1 MSAKFKNL
9 ALPGKIISLEIGAN
23 RSGICSILYNNSGTS
38 QRLYDVRLITL
49 VARQRHLSVTLI
61 LYYMY

>member
-1 MSAKFKNL
+1 M
-9 ALPGKIISLEIGAN
+9 
-23 RSGICSILYNNSGTS
+23 SGISINFFLYCSILYNNSGTS
-38 QRLYDVRLITL
+38 QRIYDDRLITL